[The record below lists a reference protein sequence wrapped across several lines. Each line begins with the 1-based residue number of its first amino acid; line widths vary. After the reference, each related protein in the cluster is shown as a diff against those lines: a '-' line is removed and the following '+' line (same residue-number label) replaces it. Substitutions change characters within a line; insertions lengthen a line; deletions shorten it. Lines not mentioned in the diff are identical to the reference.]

1 MTDFIK
7 FDTQRKQINPK
18 LANRVYSSQSAAS
31 KEKSPKSPANDL
43 ALQIAIDEI
52 NALHHVHVPQP
63 GTSQGN
69 EEGYTT
75 VTRNK
80 KKKGSSNFHYP
91 TDRILADAEKL
102 LDSEDQMQQ

>member
-31 KEKSPKSPANDL
+31 KERNPKSPANDL
-43 ALQIAIDEI
+43 ILQIAIDEI
-52 NALHHVHVPQP
+52 NALHVPQP

-80 KKKGSSNFHYP
+80 KKKGSSHFHYP

>member
-7 FDTQRKQINPK
+7 FDTQKKQFKASN
-18 LANRVYSSQSAAS
+18 VYSSQPAAS
-31 KEKSPKSPANDL
+31 KEKSPANENDL
-43 ALQIAIDEI
+43 LQRAIDEI
-52 NALHHVHVPQP
+52 SSLHVPQP
-63 GTSQGN
+63 GTSQGK
-69 EEGYTT
+69 EDSFTT